1 MRDNFFVLLI
11 SCFRAQQRP
20 QNLPKPNKTMKAL
33 KTIATSVIL
42 LPFLS
47 ATVAAENLPPTSEE
61 QKALTPDAV
70 LKDLMEGNKRYV
82 AGKISDPNIDA
93 RIEATSGGQNP
104 KAYILSCVD
113 SRVPVEQVF
122 DEGIGDIFVGR
133 VAGNIEDVSQ
143 LGSMEFATAA
153 AGAKLVMV
161 LGHEACGA
169 VKGACDHVKLGNL
182 TELLGEIEP
191 AVDAVEGFE
200 GDKKTSKNDDYV
212 AAVVDKNVRMT
223 VADIRKRS
231 KVLAD
236 LEKEGKIK
244 IVGALYSLQD
254 GSVTL
259 IED

>member
-1 MRDNFFVLLI
+1 
-11 SCFRAQQRP
+11 
-20 QNLPKPNKTMKAL
+20 MKAI
-33 KTIATSVIL
+33 TTFATSVIL
-42 LPFLS
+42 LPLFS
-47 ATVAAENLPPTSEE
+47 ASIAAENLPPTAEE
-61 QKALTPDAV
+61 QKAMTPDAV

-82 AGKISDPNIDA
+82 AGKVSDPNIGP
-93 RIEATSGGQNP
+93 RIEAAVSGQAP

-133 VAGNIEDVSQ
+133 VAGNIEDTSQ

-182 TELLGEIEP
+182 TTLLAEIEP
-191 AVDAVEGFE
+191 AVDSVEGFDA
-200 GDKKTSKNDDYV
+200 DKKTSKNKEFVD
-212 AAVVDKNVRMT
+212 AVIDKNVRLT

-254 GSVTL
+254 GRVTL
-259 IED
+259 IEE